1 MQHVTRLS
9 TLLQEYITNI
19 CSCGE
24 ITVTVIVTSCNDK
37 EGVYNILINGIIKTD
52 AALSWIINME
62 GLTEGLDRGTEG
74 LDLGIA
80 VLYLQEQT
88 NILESKCDEQMTST
102 QSEIFAAVA
111 IILIIIERM
120 ILTLLRLICPIR

>member
-1 MQHVTRLS
+1 MTRLS

-19 CSCGE
+19 SSCGE

-37 EGVYNILINGIIKTD
+37 EAVYSIHLNGIMAAD
-52 AALSWIINME
+52 AALSLITNME
-62 GLTEGLDRGTEG
+62 GLTEG

-88 NILESKCDEQMTST
+88 NRLESNCDDQNKST
-102 QSEIFAAVA
+102 QSEIWVVIAAT
-111 IILIIIERM
+111 IIIAIM
-120 ILTLLRLICPIR
+120 ILTLLLILLCLR